1 LGKVNKKY
9 KPDGKCYNTVVSSVN
24 DKFIIL
30 KLHFFIFVA
39 NIVQSFL
46 KKYRSSDP
54 LIPFLLNDIK
64 ILFIDLMT
72 LIYKDAFIVEYVHNL
87 DGNYEIDFNNVSNFK
102 GQVDIGC
109 AANQLLFK

>member
-1 LGKVNKKY
+1 
-9 KPDGKCYNTVVSSVN
+9 
-24 DKFIIL
+24 
-30 KLHFFIFVA
+30 
-39 NIVQSFL
+39 
-46 KKYRSSDP
+46 
-54 LIPFLLNDIK
+54 
-64 ILFIDLMT
+64 MT